1 MKFVAIKD
9 NLKEAILLVEK
20 TTGKKVTLPIL
31 NAILFKA
38 EKGAITLTA
47 TNLETGIEVWIPG
60 KVVEE
65 GQVALPARVI
75 SSYVSFLT
83 DEQVSLESQ
92 KENLTITASRGKTLI
107 KGFPA
112 ADFPLLP
119 KLKRD
124 YVFSV
129 NSAAVREA
137 LGQVL
142 VAAATSDI
150 KPEIASVFF
159 QFAPKGLTIAATD
172 SFRLTERKIEAL
184 FKMEGESMGML
195 LPSRSASELM
205 RLLEIDDGEV
215 EINIA
220 KGQVTFVTKR
230 FQMVSRL
237 TEGSFPDYG
246 RIIPT
251 KFATE
256 VTIKREELIQALRLS
271 GLFAGKL
278 NDVALALNASKGTI
292 ELTTANTEVGESVSR
307 VEAAIRGDSLTISF
321 NLRYFLDGI
330 NQLTSERIF
339 LGFNGSS
346 GPVLM
351 RNQEAINYFY
361 IAMPMR
367 V

>member
-1 MKFVAIKD
+1 MKFVSIKD

-38 EKGAITLTA
+38 EKGIITLTA

-60 KVVEE
+60 KILEE
-65 GQVALPARVI
+65 GQAALPGRVI

-83 DEQVSLESQ
+83 DEQVTLESQ
-92 KENLTITASRGKTLI
+92 KDNLTIATPRGKTLI
-107 KGFPA
+107 KGYPV

-124 YVFSV
+124 YLFTV
-129 NSAAVREA
+129 SAPAIREA
-137 LGQVL
+137 LAKIL
-142 VAAATSDI
+142 VATAISDI
-150 KPEIASVFF
+150 KPEIASVLFLF
-159 QFAPKGLTIAATD
+159 SPRGLKLAATD
-172 SFRLTERKIEAL
+172 SFRLAEWKTEGTFGTHTEPVA
-184 FKMEGESMGML
+184 ML
-195 LPSRSASELM
+195 LPGRSAAELM
-205 RLLEIDDGEV
+205 RLVEVEAQDV

-237 TEGSFPDYG
+237 TEGVFPEYG
-246 RIIPT
+246 RIIPA

-256 VTIKREELIQALRLS
+256 VVVVREELIQALRLS
-271 GLFAGKL
+271 GLFVGKL
-278 NDVALALNASKGTI
+278 NDVGLSLDASKGII
-292 ELTTANTEVGESVSR
+292 ELTTANTEVGENTHR
-307 VEAAIRGDSLTISF
+307 VGADIRGESLSISF
-321 NLRYFLDGI
+321 NYRYFLDGI
-330 NQLTSERIF
+330 TQLSSEKIF
-339 LGFNGSS
+339 LGFNGPS

-351 RNQEAINYFY
+351 RNQNDTTYLY